1 MGALVSCNNVICSW
15 SITKTHIKQFEEN
28 YKKYCDLI
36 GELFNNVKVL
46 PNHHY
51 ALHAPNQ
58 FCQMGPLICLLE
70 FPGERLIGFLKKIT
84 TNNLIGKSAG

>member
-1 MGALVSCNNVICSW
+1 
-15 SITKTHIKQFEEN
+15 
-28 YKKYCDLI
+28 
-36 GELFNNVKVL
+36 VL

-70 FPGERLIGFLKKIT
+70 FPGERQIWFLQKIK